1 MAQTISFTW
10 SAILILISIPYAQYS
25 MNGGF
30 SEKIPLVVKAY
41 TVFWMIV
48 AIVLIIAKETTLGL
62 KRRVKYAFLPLWYF

>member
-1 MAQTISFTW
+1 
-10 SAILILISIPYAQYS
+10 